1 MISQNKKDD
10 NDKIDILMNKIT
22 KLENLLNEEK
32 KNKTKLEEKYNQL
45 NYATLALLNIQ
56 LNKKEK

>member
-32 KNKTKLEEKYNQL
+32 KIKQN
-45 NYATLALLNIQ
+45 
-56 LNKKEK
+56 